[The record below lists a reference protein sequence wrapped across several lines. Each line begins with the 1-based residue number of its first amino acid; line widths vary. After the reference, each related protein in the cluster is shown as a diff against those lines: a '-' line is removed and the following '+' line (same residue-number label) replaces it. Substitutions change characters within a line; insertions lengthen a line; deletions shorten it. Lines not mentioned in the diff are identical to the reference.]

1 MTISKGA
8 DWGTEIDRPDG
19 LVLAADDAEVARLLS
34 TGESST
40 VAPTAGDLFT
50 TIGARPLGDRQRVL
64 RLPIDLVEV
73 RLDGG
78 DPIVAAAHVVARSHW
93 SRGGWFR
100 GGAVVVMNAEFI
112 GPYDVAP
119 RGHPNDGR
127 VESLELSESLGPRQR
142 LAIRRRM
149 RTGTHLPHPAISH
162 RPVRR
167 GSWSFASP
175 LAVFVDGV
183 SFGRATTLDIE
194 VHADAGFI
202 HA

>member
-1 MTISKGA
+1 MTISKGEN
-8 DWGTEIDRPDG
+8 WGVEVDRPDALMSAAG
-19 LVLAADDAEVARLLS
+19 DSELASLLS
-34 TGESST
+34 ANESSN
-40 VAPTAGDLFT
+40 VALASGDLFT
-50 TIGARPLGDRQRVL
+50 TIGARPIGERQRL
-64 RLPIDLVEV
+64 MRLPIDLVDV
-73 RLDGG
+73 RVDGG
-78 DPIVAAAHVVARSHW
+78 DVIVAAAHVVARSPW
-93 SRGGWFR
+93 SRGGWWR
-100 GGAVVVMNAEFI
+100 GSVVAVMNAEFV

-127 VESLELSESLGPRQR
+127 VEAFELSESLGARQR

-175 LAVFVDGV
+175 LIVFVDGV
-183 SFGRATTLDIE
+183 SVGRATTLDIE
-194 VHADAGFI
+194 VRPDAGCI